1 MSSPLQFYRTFK
13 ALLQEHG
20 IRHALTS
27 GMACVE
33 YGIQQTTKDTDWI
46 VDPEQLPELI
56 ALLARLEPGL
66 TGQNWRISYRPLF
79 GAPLLPEYLAAG
91 WTSHLAIHDGP
102 NSPEHHLD
110 FFGQPP
116 RIGLEEALRTAPA
129 GIASLH
135 VIAQMKKTDRDKD
148 WPIVEALGQLAAYAK
163 DWSAILHSR
172 DPGLLARL
180 WSTIPE
186 QERAEF
192 SRRRPLLKQ
201 LNDTAAADRLPRLLT
216 VERAFWEQ
224 VNKQRYRRFQHEW
237 KEFLRRW
244 RQQDDFAW
252 PVALPF
258 LRQHQLGCD
267 AARAFDLPID
277 PVDGTDGRQAISTAA
292 TATVAKLLAA
302 TDAEL
307 ASIIPPLQ
315 EVLP

>member
-1 MSSPLQFYRTFK
+1 MSSPLQFYRTFR
-13 ALLQEHG
+13 ALLDEHG

-46 VDPEQLPELI
+46 VDPGQLAELI
-56 ALLARLEPGL
+56 ALLARLEPAL
-66 TGQNWRISYRPLF
+66 TGRNWRIAYRPLF
-79 GAPLLPEYLAAG
+79 GAPLLREYLAAG

-102 NSPEHHLD
+102 SSPEHHLD

-116 RIGLEEALRTAPA
+116 RVLLEEALGSASA

-135 VIAQMKKTDRDKD
+135 VIAQMKKTDRDRD
-148 WPIVEALGQLAAYAK
+148 WPIVEALGQLAAYAS
-163 DWSAILHSR
+163 DWNAILHSR
-172 DPGLLARL
+172 DSRLLARL
-180 WSTIPE
+180 WRAIPE

-192 SRRRPLLKQ
+192 SQRRPLLKQ
-201 LNDTAAADRLPRLLT
+201 LDNTSATDRLPRLLA

-224 VNKQRYRRFQHEW
+224 VNKLRYRRFQQEW

-252 PVALPF
+252 PTALPF
-258 LRQHQLGCD
+258 LRQHQLVCD
-267 AARAFDLPID
+267 AARAFALPTD
-277 PVDGTDGRQAISTAA
+277 PLQGIGGRQTISAA
-292 TATVAKLLAA
+292 AAATVAKLLAA

-307 ASIIPPLQ
+307 ASIIPPLH